1 MPDLTI
7 DTGRKSLYYEKLTID
22 NTVGGVG
29 FTSSKILGTASTFTP
44 VRACQEAFCTLET
57 GPVRFTLDGTAPTTT
72 TGHLMNIGDTL
83 TIRNAFDIQN
93 FRAIR
98 TTATSGELFVT
109 YKY

>member
-1 MPDLTI
+1 MPDLVI
-7 DTGRKSLYYEKLTID
+7 EQGRQSLYYEKLTID
-22 NTVGGVG
+22 DTVGGVG
-29 FTSSKILGTASTFTP
+29 FSTSKTYGPVDTFMP
-44 VRACQEAFCTLET
+44 LRACKEVFCTLET
-57 GPVRFTLDGTAPTTT
+57 GPIRFTLDGTAPTTT
-72 TGHLMNIGDTL
+72 TGHLMNAGDTL